1 MNYLAHAFLSF
12 NEPELLVGNLI
23 SDFVKGRKKFDY
35 PPGIQE
41 GITLHRAIDTFTDAH
56 PATQRAKEFFRPA
69 YRLYSAAFVDV
80 VYDHFLAADDTY
92 FSESSLAAFA
102 ERTYEVLHSYS
113 RFFPERFAILFPYMW
128 QQNWLLHYRSK
139 WGTEKSF
146 GGVVRRA
153 AYMNDSS
160 AAMEVFETNY
170 VELKACYLEFIPEVY
185 TLARTFVQNR
195 TAP

>member
-41 GITLHRAIDTFTDAH
+41 GIALHRSIDAFTDEH
-56 PATQRAKEFFRPA
+56 PATQRAKEFFRPT

-80 VYDHFLAADDTY
+80 VYDHFLAADETY
-92 FSESSLAAFA
+92 FTETSLAAFA
-102 ERTYEVLHSYS
+102 ERTYETLHSYS
-113 RFFPERFAILFPYMW
+113 RFFPERFATMFPYMW
-128 QQNWLLHYRSK
+128 QQNWLFHYRSK
-139 WGTEKSF
+139 WGTGKSF

-153 AYMNDSS
+153 AYIDDST
-160 AAMEVFETNY
+160 AATIIFETHY
-170 VELKACYLEFIPEVY
+170 DALKECYLEFIPEVY
-185 TLARTFVQNR
+185 SLARNFVQNR